1 MGTIALE
8 ALQLIATLGIALGLV
23 AVVASQRPQ
32 WDAALA
38 ESRFG
43 YGLVVCA
50 TIALAK
56 LVEDVLGG
64 ETSVLD
70 RSLLLWL
77 HDTVPAVWGTAFG
90 VVTLTGSLAFVTG
103 ACTLA
108 GIGLW
113 VRGRRV
119 DAASLVLTPVAAG
132 ALIYVAK
139 ALVDRPRPTLWA
151 THQYWGSSFPSG
163 HTLAV
168 AAVATSAYL
177 VAGSAGRK
185 PATIAGVAGA
195 LWVAAVGLSRLVLG
209 VHWPSDVVAAAC
221 AGLLVGAGCHALV
234 TRMSAPRARG
244 PSARSTPGP
253 NTSDVR

>member
-8 ALQLIATLGIALGLV
+8 ALQLIATLGIALSLV
-23 AVVASQRPQ
+23 AVVASQRPA

-43 YGLVVCA
+43 YGLVICA
-50 TIALAK
+50 TIVLVK

-70 RSLLLWL
+70 RSLLLGL
-77 HDTVPAVWGTAFG
+77 HETVPAVWGTAFG
-90 VVTLTGSLAFVTG
+90 TITLTGSFAFVTG
-103 ACTLA
+103 ACALA
-108 GIGLW
+108 GVGLW
-113 VRGRRV
+113 LRGCRAN
-119 DAASLVLTPVAAG
+119 AASLVLTPIAAG

-139 ALVDRPRPTLWA
+139 ALVDRPRPTLWP

-185 PATIAGVAGA
+185 PAMVVGAAGT

-221 AGLLVGAGCHALV
+221 AGLLVGAACHALV
-234 TRMSAPRARG
+234 IRMSAPRARG
-244 PSARSTPGP
+244 RSATSTRPP
-253 NTSDVR
+253 NVPDVR